1 MRSFAAALLV
11 LAVTAACGSGSA
23 GGSSAPAGS
32 SSAPPTS
39 STAAVSTTGAC
50 AAAVHAE
57 DRTIPK
63 LLDETV
69 KPSVTLSM
77 GPSPALGITRTT
89 IAQAK
94 QTMRRIVTA
103 LRLEVKRY
111 TPCLGAS
118 WAANVNTEITPL
130 AAFLQ

>member
-1 MRSFAAALLV
+1 MRSFAAVVLV
-11 LAVTAACGSGSA
+11 VAAAAACGSGSA

-32 SSAPPTS
+32 SQPPPS

-63 LLDETV
+63 LIEDTV

-77 GPSPALGITRTT
+77 GPSPDLGIARRTV
-89 IAQAK
+89 AQARR
-94 QTMRRIVTA
+94 QMRRIVAA
-103 LRLEVKRY
+103 LKLEVRRY

-130 AAFLQ
+130 EALVQ